1 MRDLRLGW
9 LLDMVAKNCI
19 QNTMTNTLH
28 PTAIVHPNARLGQN
42 VTVGAYTIV
51 EENVVIGDNVTL
63 HSHVVL
69 SGHTTLG
76 AGCIVYPFAA
86 IGLAPQDLKYKGE
99 PATVEI
105 GENTTIREHVTIHRG
120 TAGGIMKT
128 VVGSNCLLMV
138 GVHLAHDC
146 VIGNHVIL
154 ANNVALAGHVVVGDF
169 AVIGGL
175 SAVHQWVRI
184 GTHAMIGGMSAV
196 ESDVV
201 PFATVMGER
210 AKVHGINFVGLKRRG
225 FSKEEMQTLRHA
237 FPVLFRQTHTLKE
250 NIMSVEQEFGD
261 SPSVATLLAFLGGD
275 TSRAICPAV
284 GWFAEGA

>member
-1 MRDLRLGW
+1 MGMID
-9 LLDMVAKNCI
+9 KNMPHTI
-19 QNTMTNTLH
+19 H

-42 VTVGAYTIV
+42 VTIGAYTIV
-51 EENVVIGDNVTL
+51 EGNVCLGDNVTL

-99 PATVEI
+99 HSTVEI
-105 GENTTIREHVTIHRG
+105 GENTTIREHVTIHCG
-120 TAGGIMKT
+120 TAGGIGKT
-128 VVGSNCLLMV
+128 AVGSNCLLMV

-146 VIGNHVIL
+146 LIGNHVIM
-154 ANNVALAGHVVVGDF
+154 ANSATLGGHVVVGDH
-169 AVIGGL
+169 VVVGGL

-225 FSKEEMQTLRHA
+225 FSREEMQTLRHA

-250 NIMSVEQEFGD
+250 NIVAVKAEFGTT
-261 SPSVATLLAFLGGD
+261 PSIVTILEFLGED
-275 TSRAICPAV
+275 TTRAICPAV
-284 GWFAEGA
+284 GRFAESLSQN

>member
-1 MRDLRLGW
+1 MYNKALGGGVTKK
-9 LLDMVAKNCI
+9 LHQKI
-19 QNTMTNTLH
+19 MTNSIH

-42 VTVGAYTIV
+42 ITIGAYSIV
-51 EENVVIGDNVTL
+51 EENVTLGDNVTL
-63 HSHVVL
+63 HSHVVI

-76 AGCIVYPFAA
+76 AGCIVYPFAT

-99 PATVEI
+99 SATVEI

-120 TAGGIMKT
+120 TTGGIMKT

-138 GVHLAHDC
+138 GVHLAHD
-146 VIGNHVIL
+146 VVVGNHAII
-154 ANNVALAGHVVVGDF
+154 ANNVALAGHVVVEDYV
-169 AVIGGL
+169 VIGGL

-237 FPVLFRQTHTLKE
+237 FPMLFRATHTLKE
-250 NIMSVEQEFGD
+250 NVQAVATEFGT
-261 SPSVATLLAFLGGD
+261 SPSVATIVKFLGED

-284 GWFAEGA
+284 GRFSEGE